1 MSVQVERVDVEERT
15 SVRAEELAQ
24 KRFGASFDELD
35 KHQQMVVWMDAEHQV
50 REELNEA
57 TERAWEAR
65 QEHWD
70 ELELERRLGS

>member
-1 MSVQVERVDVEERT
+1 MSVPLSRVDVEERA

-24 KRFGASFDELD
+24 KRFGASFDDLTP
-35 KHQQMVVWMDAEHQV
+35 HLQMQTWTDAEVQV
-50 REELNEA
+50 QEELNEA
-57 TERAWEAR
+57 AERAWEAR